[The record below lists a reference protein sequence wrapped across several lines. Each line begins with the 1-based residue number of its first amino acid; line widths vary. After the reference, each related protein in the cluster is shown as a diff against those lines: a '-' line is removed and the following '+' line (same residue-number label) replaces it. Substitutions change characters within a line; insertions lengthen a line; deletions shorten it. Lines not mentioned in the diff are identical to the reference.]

1 MELNIVGDILLFQV
15 CCYFLRVKKEFPSF
29 LILGGMSLVFV
40 RACIVGVKCLTGC

>member
-15 CCYFLRVKKEFPSF
+15 CYFLRVKKEFPSF
-29 LILGGMSLVFV
+29 LFLGGMSCVFV